1 MTASDRE
8 KEIEKRREKSPA
20 PGGFQTHDL
29 LITSHVLY
37 CWATTAAQAIS
48 NETGLKP
55 FLFADA
61 VSNGDKSGSEKN
73 LPLPLSIQIVL
84 KKYFLSKTR
93 KSFFSF
99 RAVKTFW
106 KKSEFGR
113 VAQELNKSCPRIKSK
128 LPMTLTEDAQE
139 LLKSDPIIEPK
150 LSKIQ
155 DIF

>member
-1 MTASDRE
+1 MSDRE
-8 KEIEKRREKSPA
+8 KEIKKRKEKSPA

-29 LITSHVLY
+29 LITRHVLY

-48 NETGLKP
+48 YETGLKP

-93 KSFFSF
+93 KSFFSVQSGENF
-99 RAVKTFW
+99 L
-106 KKSEFGR
+106 KK
-113 VAQELNKSCPRIKSK
+113 V
-128 LPMTLTEDAQE
+128 
-139 LLKSDPIIEPK
+139 
-150 LSKIQ
+150 
-155 DIF
+155 